1 MESQDAKKIL
11 ESLKQSSRSKKDKPK
26 PLKEIIVP
34 AEDVNF
40 KKNYLEL
47 LGLRKKVKALE
58 ENAEDVDKIENEL
71 GKQISDLQ
79 KSNSDYQ
86 NKLMIAQKKIETFE
100 TVKSGLTEQI
110 RNLKDSVKGIETEKT
125 KLEQDLSKKLADAIT
140 EIANFKETIE
150 TRVKEGIE
158 LGLKDERAKLEV
170 EKQAIED
177 TKLKLKQREAVIESG
192 ESFTGKYGLLTLIS
206 AGLLGLL
213 YAYIQLIPS
222 LIPVMTK
229 LSFDYKIIGV
239 VAVLIALIV
248 PGIIRKRRDY

>member
-1 MESQDAKKIL
+1 MKLESQDAKKIL
-11 ESLKQSSRSKKDKPK
+11 ESLKKSSESKKPE
-26 PLKEIIVP
+26 PLKEIAS

-79 KSNSDYQ
+79 KSNSNYQ
-86 NKLMIAQKKIETFE
+86 SKLMIAQKKIEIFE

-110 RNLKDSVKGIETEKT
+110 NNLKGSLETLETEKT
-125 KLEQDLSKKLADAIT
+125 RLEQSLTKKLADAIT

-150 TRVKEGIE
+150 SRISEGIE
-158 LGLKDERAKLEV
+158 LGLKDEHAKLEV

-177 TKLKLKQREAVIESG
+177 TKLKLKQREAVIESR

-213 YAYIQLIPS
+213 YAYVRLIPS

-239 VAVLIALIV
+239 IAVLIALIV
-248 PGIIRKRRDY
+248 LGIIRKRRDH